1 MKSWLV
7 FVFSFLFF
15 ILPTITLAQNERMQT
30 IRGTVLEKETKQPI
44 PGVVVKLLNN
54 NSLAAVPTDMDGAFR
69 IQVPI
74 GRQSLH
80 FSSLGFEPLVIPQI
94 IVNSAKEL
102 VLTIEMQQAVVTG
115 PEIVIVGER
124 PKEKA
129 MNEMS
134 TVSTRTFSIEEA
146 QRYAGSV
153 NDPGRMAAGFAG
165 ASAPKDN
172 NNDIVVRGT
181 SPIGILWRL
190 EGIDIPNPNHFA
202 RKGSTGGGISIL
214 SASLLDNGDF
224 STGAFAAEY
233 GNALSGVF
241 DLKFRKGNNEKREY
255 TARAGLLGL
264 DLAAEG
270 PFSKNKKGGASYL
283 VNYRYS
289 TLGILNK
296 LGFRLVADNVENSF
310 QDLCFNISIPTQKA
324 GVFTLFGI
332 AGISDEITFP
342 REDTA
347 DFIGPSDY
355 TKSVFNTKVGA
366 IGATHT
372 ISLGSKTYMRS
383 VLLYGAN
390 RVGIVSDTLDKFRSV
405 TNFSNEYYTSGRQS
419 LHVSLNH
426 KFSVKHTLKAGLLAS
441 NLFYDMNYNKFNR
454 PLGIPVNV
462 LNGKGN
468 AGLLQPYAQFR
479 SRFGSRVTFNAG
491 LHAMYFLLNKQY
503 AVEPRLGLRVQLTER
518 FSMSVGYGIHHQIQ
532 PLGNYLTTIDTGY
545 GFYQPNRDLK
555 FTRADHYVF
564 GLDYLPAKNMRV
576 RAELYYFDLRNIP
589 IGAKAGSTFN
599 ILNERDGYA
608 VEKLISEGKQ
618 YSKGVDVTL
627 ERFFSSN
634 YFFLITAS
642 VFDSKYKTLTGNWY
656 NSRYNTNF
664 NFSTLIGKE
673 FVLKNNVIEAG
684 ARIVY
689 SNGLR
694 YTPIDVPASIA
705 AYEMVRDDV
714 NAYAS
719 QLPAYFRVDLRL
731 AIRLNKLKRASVLGI
746 DIQNATNQKNVFN
759 ENFDVVKREVVYF
772 YQSGLI
778 PVISWRMDF

>member
-1 MKSWLV
+1 MKRISAFLIFVISIAIPSIV
-7 FVFSFLFF
+7 F
-15 ILPTITLAQNERMQT
+15 AQEQSMQV
-30 IRGTVLEKETKQPI
+30 IRGRVLEKETGQPI
-44 PGVVVKLLNN
+44 PGVAVKLLNSN
-54 NSLAAVPTDMDGAFR
+54 PELVVPTDFDGIFR
-69 IQVPI
+69 TRVPI
-74 GRQSLH
+74 GRQSLQ
-80 FSSLGFEPLVIPQI
+80 FSALGFEPLVIPQI
-94 IVNSAKEL
+94 IVNSAKEV
-102 VLTIEMQQAVVTG
+102 VLNVEMVPAVIAAAEV
-115 PEIVIVGER
+115 VIVGER
-124 PKEKA
+124 PKDKA

-264 DLAAEG
+264 DIAAEG
-270 PFSKNKKGGASYL
+270 PFNKNKKGGASYL
-283 VNYRYS
+283 LNYRYS

-310 QDLCFNISIPTQKA
+310 QDLCFNISVPTQKA

-332 AGISDEITFP
+332 GGISDELTFP
-342 REDTA
+342 KEDTA
-347 DFIGPSDY
+347 DFIGPTDY

-366 IGATHT
+366 VGLTHT
-372 ISLGSKTYMRS
+372 VSLGSKTYLRT

-390 RVGIVSDTLDKFRSV
+390 RVGIVSDTLDKFRAV

-419 LHVSLNH
+419 LHTSLNH
-426 KFSVKHTLKAGLLAS
+426 RFSVKHSFKAGLLLS

-462 LNGKGN
+462 LNGKGS
-468 AGLLQPYAQFR
+468 AGLLQPYAQIR
-479 SRFGSRVTFNAG
+479 SRFGSRITLNAG
-491 LHAMYFLLNKQY
+491 LHGMYFMLNQQS
-503 AVEPRLGLRVQLTER
+503 AIEPRLGLRVQLTER
-518 FSMSVGYGIHHQIQ
+518 LSVSAGYGIHHQIQ
-532 PLGNYLTTIDTGY
+532 PLGNYLTSVDTGT
-545 GFYQPNRDLK
+545 GAYQPNRNLK

-564 GLDYLPAKNMRV
+564 SVDYLPAKNMRIKV
-576 RAELYYFDLRNIP
+576 ETYYFDLSHIP
-589 IGAKAGSTFN
+589 IGSSPGSTFN

-608 VEKLISEGKQ
+608 TDKLISEGKQ
-618 YSKGVDVTL
+618 YSKGVDITL
-627 ERFFSSN
+627 EKFFANN

-642 VFDSKYKTLTGNWY
+642 VFDSKYKTLTGRWY

-664 NFSTLIGKE
+664 NFSSLIGKE

-705 AYEMVRDDV
+705 AYEMLRDDV

-746 DIQNATNQKNVFN
+746 DIQNATNQKNVYN
-759 ENFDVVKREVVYF
+759 ENYDVVKKEVVYF

-778 PVISWRMDF
+778 PVISWKMDF

>member
-1 MKSWLV
+1 MRIFLFYTFCFCSLV
-7 FVFSFLFF
+7 FSNLSY
-15 ILPTITLAQNERMQT
+15 AQEKTTQI
-30 IRGTVLEKETKQPI
+30 IRGTVLEKETQQPI
-44 PGVVVKLLNN
+44 PGVAVKLM
-54 NSLAAVPTDMDGAFR
+54 NSNPEIVVPSDLDGVFR
-69 IQVPI
+69 ITVPI
-74 GRQSLH
+74 GRQSLQ
-80 FSSLGFEPLVIPQI
+80 FISLGFEPLVIPQI
-94 IVNSAKEL
+94 IVNSAKEV
-102 VLTIEMQQAVVTG
+102 VLTVDLLPSVITTQEV
-115 PEIVIVGER
+115 VIVGER
-124 PKEKA
+124 PKDKA
-129 MNEMS
+129 LNEMS

-270 PFSKNKKGGASYL
+270 PFNKNKKGGASYL
-283 VNYRYS
+283 ANYRYS

-310 QDLCFNISIPTQKA
+310 QDLCFNISMPTQKA
-324 GVFTLFGI
+324 GVFTIFGI
-332 AGISDEITFP
+332 AGISDELTFP

-347 DFIGPSDY
+347 DFVGPTDY
-355 TKSVFNTKVGA
+355 TKTVFNTKVGA

-372 ISLGSKTYMRS
+372 ISLGSKTYLRS

-390 RVGIVSDTLDKFRSV
+390 RIGIVSDTLDRLR
-405 TNFSNEYYTSGRQS
+405 TATAFSNEYYTSGRQS
-419 LHVSLNH
+419 LHLTLNH
-426 KFSVKHTLKAGLLAS
+426 KISSKHNFKTGLLAS
-441 NLFYDMNYNKFNR
+441 NLFYDMNYDKFNR

-468 AGLLQPYAQFR
+468 AGLLQPYAQIR
-479 SRFGSRVTFNAG
+479 SRFGSRITLNAG
-491 LHAMYFLLNKQY
+491 LHALYFMLNKQ
-503 AVEPRLGLRVQLTER
+503 AALEPRLGLRVQLTER

-532 PLGNYLTTIDTGY
+532 PLGNYLTSTDTGS
-545 GFYQPNRDLK
+545 GPYQPNRDLK

-564 GLDYLPAKNMRV
+564 SMDYLPAKNMRV
-576 RAELYYFDLRNIP
+576 KVEAYYFDLRNIP
-589 IGAKAGSTFN
+589 FGAAPGSTFN

-608 VEKLISEGKQ
+608 VAKLISEGKQ

-627 ERFFSSN
+627 EKFFASN

-642 VFDSKYKTLTGNWY
+642 LFDSKYKTLTGNWY

-664 NFSTLIGKE
+664 NFSSLIGKE

-746 DIQNATNQKNVFN
+746 DIQNATNQKNVYN
-759 ENFDVVKREVVYF
+759 ENYDVVKKEVVYF

-778 PVISWRMDF
+778 PVISWKMDF